1 MALGV
6 FFYNQ
11 ALRLPVNRYLLFKF
25 FHLSCRTF
33 SVWAPHHPS
42 ALFQMFIYIIIAV
55 VRGLGSAETV
65 QDGGLAHPARGL
77 SGSLIVDTLSINGF
91 VKGRNFIR
99 SSRTSIAIK
108 VTGTKHSPQ
117 KLSLRCQPP
126 LFIN

>member
-1 MALGV
+1 M
-6 FFYNQ
+6 Y
-11 ALRLPVNRYLLFKF
+11 
-25 FHLSCRTF
+25 
-33 SVWAPHHPS
+33 PS
-42 ALFQMFIYIIIAV
+42 ALFQMMFTYIV

-117 KLSLRCQPP
+117 KLSPP
-126 LFIN
+126 G